1 MLEAILAAVLS
12 QAAAPAGAPAP
23 APAQAQAAK
32 PSLSI
37 GSKAPVPDVSQFL
50 RGDEPAFFEPGKV
63 YVLEFWATW
72 CGPCRQSMPHLTK
85 LAEDLK
91 EKGVVVVGIS
101 DEKPDVVQRFL
112 DKDEWKQKARYV
124 IGTDPDRSTQRDYM
138 EAAGQNGIPTAFIVK
153 EGVVQ
158 WIGHPMQVDEP
169 LSKVVDGTWDM
180 QAAKATFDDAVAEEL
195 KAMGKRNAM
204 VKAME
209 AKDWDALVRMMDEE
223 LAAAKGEEA
232 NGWKAQKAQVLLMAG
247 RGDAGYALCEEVIK
261 QDPESRIMLAITV
274 LRMPEIQDRRVDVAI
289 GWLEGQLKDGND
301 PLQPALLSELG
312 YAWSLKQDWAKAA
325 DFTRRAVD
333 SAKSLGPVA
342 ADYVAELEA
351 QLKDF
356 ESKGKPAAAT
366 P

>member
-1 MLEAILAAVLS
+1 MLELILAAALAQS
-12 QAAAPAGAPAP
+12 APPAEAANPAE
-23 APAQAQAAK
+23 AK
-32 PSLSI
+32 PALSI
-37 GSKAPVPDVSQFL
+37 GSKAPVPDVAEFL
-50 RGDEPAFFEPGKV
+50 RGDKPAFFEPGKV

-101 DEKPDVVQRFL
+101 DEKPETVQRFL
-112 DKDEWKQKARYV
+112 EKDEWKQKARYV

-138 EAAGQNGIPTAFIVK
+138 EAAGQGGIPTAFIVK

-169 LSKVVDGTWDM
+169 LSKVVDGTWDL
-180 QAAKATFDDAVAEEL
+180 QAAKTTFDDAVAEEMR
-195 KAMGKRNAM
+195 AMGKRNAM
-204 VKAME
+204 VKALE
-209 AKDWDALVRMMDEE
+209 AKDWDGLVKMIDAE
-223 LAAAKGEEA
+223 LATAKGEEA
-232 NGWKAQKAQVLLMAG
+232 STWKAQKAQVLLMAG
-247 RGDAGYALCEEVIK
+247 RGDAGYALCEELVK
-261 QDPESRIMLAITV
+261 QDPSNRIMLAIAV

-312 YAWSLKQDWAKAA
+312 YAWSLKNDWAKAA
-325 DFTRRAVD
+325 DFTKRAID

-356 ESKGKPAAAT
+356 ESKAAPAAAT